1 MATDN
6 HMAGQ
11 MEQQE
16 QPSPASSQDRSK
28 SASNNQSQSLAG
40 SSGVPN
46 AGIASFRR
54 YVIHIYT
61 LPCCVVFPFICYSLR
76 EDIFSLDM

>member
-1 MATDN
+1 
-6 HMAGQ
+6 
-11 MEQQE
+11 MEQQQE
-16 QPSPASSQDRSK
+16 HPSPASSQDRSK

-54 YVIHIYT
+54 YVIHIYI
-61 LPCCVVFPFICYSLR
+61 LCRVVLYFILSVIPCEKR
-76 EDIFSLDM
+76 FSLLTCE